1 MKKQPGPV
9 GGLFSAPAPRPSGQL
24 GKVGEWSEA
33 LERLWSEV
41 GMLHHSRDIFAFF
54 SEELKKLPHAFVV
67 QWTLTHWYVDAQAS
81 LIRRLTWP
89 GGNKT
94 ESLYTLL
101 TDMQKHSS
109 VLGAERHG
117 VPTAGIPEDLTRL
130 REVAR
135 KEIGLWT
142 TQNVAHMGL
151 KRTAQLDEGEFNA
164 AIDVLGTLLK
174 KYYLLVRGAEPGSVA
189 PPLPRT
195 WKDPFRQA
203 WLPQQGENAPSG
215 EALKGR

>member
-1 MKKQPGPV
+1 
-9 GGLFSAPAPRPSGQL
+9 
-24 GKVGEWSEA
+24 
-33 LERLWSEV
+33 
-41 GMLHHSRDIFAFF
+41 MLHHSREIFAFF
-54 SEELKKLPHAFVV
+54 SEELKKLPHPFVV

-94 ESLYTLL
+94 ESLTTLL
-101 TDMQKHSS
+101 TDMQENSS

-117 VPTAGIPEDLTRL
+117 VATATIAEDLTRL
-130 REVAR
+130 AEVAH
-135 KEIGLWT
+135 KEIGLWA

-174 KYYLLVRGAEPGSVA
+174 KYYLLVRGAEPANVA

-203 WLPQQGENAPSG
+203 WLPRLGDDAHEGDDPSFR
-215 EALKGR
+215 ALNRSVNWP